1 MKGTS
6 SRAPVRR
13 PLAKLKSAA
22 HRLRR
27 SWLRESSAD
36 FWTRYNVTGHHTFA
50 TAEESLAYF
59 EWRSD
64 QYIDYLR
71 LMPVA
76 GQQDRVVLDFGCGP
90 GHDLVGFA
98 TASRPLR
105 LIGIDVS
112 APSLEQTRARLALH
126 GCTPEL
132 HQIKEGESR
141 LPLADGS
148 VDYIH
153 SSGVLHHI
161 ADPVGVLREFR
172 RVLRPGGEVR
182 VMVYNADSLWLHLH
196 VAYVVRILQGMYAHL
211 PIRDAFSRFTDGEEC
226 PLANVYTASEF
237 AAVAAAGGFDCE
249 YLGAALAV
257 AELADWPLRC
267 DAIANPALEPEHR
280 RWLLSLETDHRGLPT
295 YGGTLAGHD
304 GCFRLTPRPL

>member
-1 MKGTS
+1 VKAPL

-27 SWLRESSAD
+27 AWLRESSAE
-36 FWTRYNVTGHHTFA
+36 FWTRYNVTGHRTFA
-50 TAEESLAYF
+50 SAAESLAHF

-71 LMPVA
+71 LMPVS
-76 GQQDRVVLDFGCGP
+76 GQDGRVVLDFGCGP

-98 TASRPLR
+98 TASRPAR
-105 LIGIDVS
+105 LIGVDVS
-112 APSLEQTRARLALH
+112 APSLEQARARLALH
-126 GCTPEL
+126 GCGPEL
-132 HQIKEGESR
+132 HQISERAPR
-141 LPLADGS
+141 LPLPDGS

-161 ADPVGVLREFR
+161 EDPVEVFREFR

-196 VAYVVRILQGMYAHL
+196 VAYVVRILQGMYAEL
-211 PIRDAFSRFTDGEEC
+211 PIREAFSRFTDGEEC
-226 PLANVYTASEF
+226 PLANVYTPGEF
-237 AAVAAAGGFDCE
+237 ARVANDGGFDCE

-280 RWLLSLETDHRGLPT
+280 RWLLALEIDHRGLPT
-295 YGGTLAGHD
+295 CGPTLAGHD
-304 GCFRLTPRPL
+304 GCFRLTPGQS